1 MVSLPALTRRRSGA
15 HLITP
20 AHVIDQK
27 FAGNYSVAMDS
38 LAQSTQD
45 IERLEARLR
54 QMLEQLRK
62 LREENQSLQA
72 RQDSLVSERAALVS
86 KNDEARSKVEAMIH
100 RLKAL
105 EQI

>member
-1 MVSLPALTRRRSGA
+1 MVASPPGVHTRSYWA
-15 HLITP
+15 TVL
-20 AHVIDQK
+20 IDQK
-27 FAGNYSVAMDS
+27 LTANYSVAMDS
-38 LAQSTQD
+38 LTQSTQD

-72 RQDSLVSERAALVS
+72 RQESLVSERAALVS

>member
-1 MVSLPALTRRRSGA
+1 MVTSPPAVHTHRALTTV
-15 HLITP
+15 L
-20 AHVIDQK
+20 IDQK
-27 FAGNYSVAMDS
+27 LTANYSVAMDS
-38 LAQSTQD
+38 LTQSTQD
-45 IERLEARLR
+45 IERLEGRLR

-72 RQDSLVSERAALVS
+72 RQDSLVTERAALVS

-105 EQI
+105 EQL